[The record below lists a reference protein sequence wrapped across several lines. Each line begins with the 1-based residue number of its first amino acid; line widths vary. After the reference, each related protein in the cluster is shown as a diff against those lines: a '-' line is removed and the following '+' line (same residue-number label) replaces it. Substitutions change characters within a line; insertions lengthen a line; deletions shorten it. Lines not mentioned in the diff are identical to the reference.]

1 MLKESESIV
10 REQKEKS
17 HQFFFSWAELQKLS
31 LSPKPV
37 MDAAIRRYELP
48 QFMRVLKESLFCVLH
63 ELGDSSSLL

>member
-17 HQFFFSWAELQKLS
+17 LQLFFPWVELQKLS

-37 MDAAIRRYELP
+37 MDAAIRRYELC
-48 QFMRVLKESLFCVLH
+48 QL
-63 ELGDSSSLL
+63 